1 MSAFSLPL
9 WHNLEWHLSIFRF
22 QNKTHEQDFLPRNR
36 LDEASLLELFTWTEQ
51 EFLDNTE
58 GSAIRRI
65 GYDGWQ
71 RNIAV
76 ALGNAPKSDE
86 IVDALCGKLN
96 VASPMVREHVEWAI
110 EQHI

>member
-1 MSAFSLPL
+1 M
-9 WHNLEWHLSIFRF
+9 N
-22 QNKTHEQDFLPRNR
+22 FLPRNR

-86 IVDALCGKLN
+86 IVDALRGKLN